1 MKIEYEGKTIEL
13 NEKKTIKEVFEKE
26 IASNPNII
34 IACKC
39 NNELVSLKHELIEDS
54 KIELLD
60 ITNKEGLRIYRRGLL
75 YVMGKAFAEIYP
87 EALITVQYQL
97 TNALFCEVNNLKMT
111 EENTKRIRNRM
122 KEIIQDDLAI
132 RKVKMDKE
140 EAETFYEVTGSNKGK
155 LQLYAKEKEYVSL
168 YYCGDYYNYFYGVL
182 PISTGYMKIFDI
194 EAYRNGFLIR
204 YPSMEEPSKIGE
216 YKENLKLLTALDD
229 YKKLHRN
236 LDIHTLHKLN
246 KVVQDGKIREAIL
259 IDEALHE
266 KKIAEIANEIVKN
279 KKVKMVL
286 IAGPS
291 SSGKTTFAQRLGIQL
306 KINGIKPVTISVD
319 NYFVER
325 KDNPKDENGEYDFE
339 CIEAIDLKLFNDNIS
354 RLLKGEI
361 VEVPTF
367 NFKEG
372 VKVFNGKTMQL
383 KEDEVLVIEGIHCLN
398 DELTNSI
405 PRDQKH
411 KIYISAL
418 TVLNVDYFNRI
429 STTDSRLIRRIVRDY
444 QFRGYPA
451 LHTLKMWDSVRRGE
465 EKNIFPYQEEADS
478 MFNTSLIY
486 ELGVLKQYAL
496 PLLEEIDRKEPEYTE
511 ARRLYDF
518 LRYFETIPEE
528 DVPKNSLLREFIGGG
543 VFEY

>member
-204 YPSMEEPSKIGE
+204 YPSMEEPRKIGE

-405 PRDQKH
+405 SREQKH

-496 PLLEEIDRKEPEYTE
+496 PLLEKIDRKEPEYTE